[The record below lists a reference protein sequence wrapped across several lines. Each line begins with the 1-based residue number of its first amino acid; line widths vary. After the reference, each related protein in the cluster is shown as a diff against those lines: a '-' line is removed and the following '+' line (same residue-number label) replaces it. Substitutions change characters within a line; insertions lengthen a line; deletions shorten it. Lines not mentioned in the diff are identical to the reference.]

1 MKMSFQLHKKPPPM
15 ERPHL
20 LARWEASFSSAVQ
33 NCIFIFQ
40 VLENVKGKG
49 GSVVGQFEKL
59 TVNSFAAKA
68 NIWHIFKIKEM
79 I

>member
-1 MKMSFQLHKKPPPM
+1 
-15 ERPHL
+15 
-20 LARWEASFSSAVQ
+20 
-33 NCIFIFQ
+33 